1 MPNDLEMFRWAGRS
15 VAMDNAEPEVKLAAT
30 EVGAHHDADAVA
42 QVLERW
48 F

>member
-1 MPNDLEMFRWAGRS
+1 MG
-15 VAMDNAEPEVKLAAT
+15 NAEPEVKLAAS
-30 EVGAHHDADAVA
+30 EVAADHNDDAVA